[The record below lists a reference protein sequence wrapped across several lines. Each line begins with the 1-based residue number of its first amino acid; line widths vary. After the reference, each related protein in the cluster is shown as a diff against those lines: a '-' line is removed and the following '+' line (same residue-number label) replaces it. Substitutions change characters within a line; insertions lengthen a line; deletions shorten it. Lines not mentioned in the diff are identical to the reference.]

1 MTDIVDIAVPEF
13 GVYRFGSPFDRGAGA
28 IPGLFAS
35 KSFTGEDASQRSK
48 WRSIVF
54 HGEGTISVNV
64 YVDNVQL
71 LREQVVVITEISN
84 QQRVVNFPRG
94 RSTGYAMRYEYQL
107 LSGYVRFVEI
117 FYEPIN
123 SDVN

>member
-1 MTDIVDIAVPEF
+1 MSEIYDIAVPSF
-13 GVYRFGSPFDRGAGA
+13 GVYRFGSPYDRGIGS
-28 IPGLFAS
+28 IPGFYAS
-35 KSFTGEDASQRSK
+35 KSFTGEDASMRHK

-71 LREQVVVITEISN
+71 LRNQVVVITEIPD

-94 RSTGYAMRYEYQL
+94 KSTGYAMRYEYTL

-117 FYEPIN
+117 FYEHIN